1 MDYLIVYIILGVI
14 SLILLITYMKCV
26 FFEPMLI
33 NKKLYCHNPVNKGNT
48 IIHGK
53 HFAKPLQGTN
63 FSFNFWIYLENKT
76 ENSCRDSNINSYV
89 NIFSMGYEDNDVAIP
104 TYSPQT
110 QHHSDPGFILKV
122 NQYSSNLK
130 LILDKSDNHDNQDN
144 QYVIIDAL
152 PNQKWMNISINIENK
167 YIDIFVNGKLYS
179 AFYSPKIIQF
189 LPGKPM
195 VIECSNKG
203 FYGWISKLRYFNYC
217 LNYKK
222 VNSLYHNNSTE
233 VGDMDLLWW
242 IK

>member
-14 SLILLITYMKCV
+14 LLILLITYMKCI

-33 NKKLYCHNPVNKGNT
+33 NKKLYCHNRVKGNT
-48 IIHGK
+48 IIHAK
-53 HFAKPLQGTN
+53 HFAKPFQGTN

-76 ENSCRDSNINSYV
+76 ENSCRDSNIKSYV
-89 NIFSMGYEDNDVAIP
+89 NIFSMGHENEVN
-104 TYSPQT
+104 TNEPQ
-110 QHHSDPGFILKV
+110 FVLKV
-122 NQYSSNLK
+122 NQYDSSLK
-130 LILDKSDNHDNQDN
+130 LKLSNTDTDK
-144 QYVIIDAL
+144 YTIIDAL

-179 AFYSPKIIQF
+179 AFYSHTIIKF

-195 VIECSNKG
+195 NIECSNKG

-222 VNSLYHNNSTE
+222 VNSLYENNSNE
-233 VGDMDLLWW
+233 VGNMDLLWW